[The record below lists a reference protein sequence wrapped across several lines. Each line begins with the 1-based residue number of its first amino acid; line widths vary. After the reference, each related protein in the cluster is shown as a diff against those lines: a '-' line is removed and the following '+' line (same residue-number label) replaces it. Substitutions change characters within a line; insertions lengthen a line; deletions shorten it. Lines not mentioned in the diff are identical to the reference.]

1 MAEFFYAENQVEVT
15 DDILTPSLCWEARH
29 EMFKE
34 YIESHRIFEAMTD
47 DEREAVIKRVRRSM
61 EIMYDNVEEWL
72 PDSFSLDDVGAT
84 LTVKFHLILTNI
96 KKDTADEQR
105 VTSYRLK
112 EAAESLLNMLA
123 NPEVDDET

>member
-1 MAEFFYAENQVEVT
+1 
-15 DDILTPSLCWEARH
+15 
-29 EMFKE
+29 MFKE